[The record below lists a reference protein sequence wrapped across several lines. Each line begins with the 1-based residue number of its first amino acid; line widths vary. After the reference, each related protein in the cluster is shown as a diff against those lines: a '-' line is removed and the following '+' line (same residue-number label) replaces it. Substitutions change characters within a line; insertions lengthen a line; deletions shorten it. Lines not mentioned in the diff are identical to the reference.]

1 MISPPSH
8 YDQHYFARRVRELGI
23 GAAHPPAVPATD
35 SLTAT
40 LSHTRRPEVAARAKA
55 IADAVRT
62 DAAQVAA
69 RRLMTAVSPGCP

>member
-1 MISPPSH
+1 
-8 YDQHYFARRVRELGI
+8 
-23 GAAHPPAVPATD
+23 VPATD

-40 LSHTRRPEVAARAKA
+40 LSHTLLPEVAARAKA

-62 DAAQVAA
+62 DGAQVAA